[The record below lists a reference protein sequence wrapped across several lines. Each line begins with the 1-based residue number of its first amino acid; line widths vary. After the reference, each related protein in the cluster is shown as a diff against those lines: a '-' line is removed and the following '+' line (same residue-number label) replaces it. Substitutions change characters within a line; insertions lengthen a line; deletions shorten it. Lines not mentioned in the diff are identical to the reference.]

1 MDGMD
6 YLQYPPSPSPAFT
19 GSMSNSAEF
28 DGLISGQMGD
38 YMYTASPFSN
48 TSPQPYM
55 PGDELSISPRAMISN
70 ISDNERS
77 SGRRSRASNGSAG
90 SPPSIP
96 YAATI
101 PRATRSDRYDPMSS
115 IGRRNSTTSR
125 RVQKARRRRNSD
137 ESDEDEDDEEYQG
150 SNASSGPMENRRE
163 SVRQQ
168 RIESEQRRRDD
179 LRRHYDQLRDV
190 LPPQQ
195 VRLSKV
201 SILAKATEYIR
212 ELEVKNSHEVSKVE
226 NLTAEITRLRQVH
239 DTLIARALPQLHLS
253 EY

>member
-1 MDGMD
+1 MSRNIIA
-6 YLQYPPSPSPAFT
+6 QYPSSSYFLPS
-19 GSMSNSAEF
+19 
-28 DGLISGQMGD
+28 
-38 YMYTASPFSN
+38 
-48 TSPQPYM
+48 
-55 PGDELSISPRAMISN
+55 
-70 ISDNERS
+70 
-77 SGRRSRASNGSAG
+77 
-90 SPPSIP
+90 
-96 YAATI
+96 
-101 PRATRSDRYDPMSS
+101 
-115 IGRRNSTTSR
+115 
-125 RVQKARRRRNSD
+125 
-137 ESDEDEDDEEYQG
+137 
-150 SNASSGPMENRRE
+150 RRE

-201 SILAKATEYIR
+201 SILAKGSYTHLMSSLLLSDCIPATEYIR